1 MGAGTGV
8 GASGVIKFSMLPGA
22 GLGAQ
27 AASRKAIKKRF
38 KKHRVWLFPLRFREI
53 VKVVLS
59 NLSTLGLPCGLFI
72 ILAQDHSYRLS
83 I

>member
-8 GASGVIKFSMLPGA
+8 GASGVIKFSMLLGA
-22 GLGAQ
+22 DPGAQ

-38 KKHRVWLFPLRFREI
+38 KKHRVWLFPLRFRES

-59 NLSTLGLPCGLFI
+59 NLSTPSLPCGLFI
-72 ILAQDHSYRLS
+72 IFAQDHSLWLS